1 MGIGNQKSRAQEIM
15 TERKTITLNMGPHHP
30 ATHGVLRVILELD
43 GETIVNATPVIGYL
57 HRGIEKICES
67 RNYQQIL
74 PLTDR
79 LDYAAASANNIGY
92 CVTVE
97 KLMEIEVPK
106 RAQYLRVIM
115 AELARIMGHHLW
127 LGTHALDIG
136 AMTVIFYA
144 FRDREMIMAINEE
157 IAGYRLTPSFIRIG
171 GVAHDATDEFVRK
184 VRDFVK
190 WFPKALKGYHTL
202 LTENKIWTT
211 RTMDIGTISA
221 REAVNYGL
229 TGPSLRGS
237 GVAYDVR
244 KAFPYSS
251 YDDFD
256 FQIPVGQ
263 NGDVYDRYLVRME
276 EFRQSINIIGQ
287 AIENLPTGP
296 VQTDNPWI
304 ANPGLPEVE
313 NDISAL
319 IRRFLIQAKGSPAPK
334 AEVYSAVE
342 GAKGE
347 LGFYIVGD
355 GSERPYRLKIRSP
368 CFYLASALPRLLVG
382 HMVADAVAIIGSLD
396 VVLGEI
402 DR

>member
-1 MGIGNQKSRAQEIM
+1 M
-15 TERKTITLNMGPHHP
+15 TESKTITLNMGPHHP
-30 ATHGVLRVILELD
+30 ATHGVLRLIVELD
-43 GETIVNATPVIGYL
+43 GETIVKATPYIGYL
-57 HRGIEKICES
+57 HRGIEKIAES
-67 RNYQQIL
+67 KLFQQVI

-92 CVTVE
+92 CLAAE
-97 KLMEIEVPK
+97 KLMGLEVPK

-115 AELARIMGHHLW
+115 AEFARIMGHHLW
-127 LGTHALDIG
+127 IGTHALDIG
-136 AMTVIFYA
+136 AMTVIFYT
-144 FRDREMIMAINEE
+144 FRDREMIMDINEE
-157 IAGYRLTPSFIRIG
+157 IAGYRLTPTFFRIG
-171 GVAHDATDEFVRK
+171 GVAQDTTPDFIKK

-190 WFPKALKGYHTL
+190 WFPKALEGYHTL

-211 RTMDIGTISA
+211 RTMNIGKISA
-221 REAVNYGL
+221 EEAVNYGL

-237 GVAYDVR
+237 GVAYDIR

-256 FQIPVGQ
+256 FQIPVGE

-276 EFRQSINIIGQ
+276 EFKQSINIISQ
-287 AIENLPTGP
+287 AIENLPEGP
-296 VQTDNPWI
+296 VHADSPWI
-304 ANPGLPEVE
+304 TNPATTDAQ

-319 IRRFLIQAKGSPAPK
+319 IRRFMMHTKGPTAPK
-334 AEVYSAVE
+334 GEVYAAVE

-347 LGFYIVGD
+347 LGFYLVGD
-355 GSERPYRLKIRSP
+355 GTEHPYRLKIRSS

-382 HMVADAVAIIGSLD
+382 HMVADAIAIIGSLD

>member
-1 MGIGNQKSRAQEIM
+1 MAEG
-15 TERKTITLNMGPHHP
+15 KTITLNMGPHHP
-30 ATHGVLRVILELD
+30 ATHGVLRVEVELD
-43 GETIVNATPVIGYL
+43 GEIIVKATPHIGYL
-57 HRGIEKICES
+57 HRGIEKLAEN
-67 RNYQQIL
+67 RNYLQVI

-79 LDYAAASANNIGY
+79 LDYAAASANNMGY
-92 CVTVE
+92 CTAVE
-97 KLMEIEVPK
+97 KLMGIEVPK

-127 LGTHALDIG
+127 IGTHALDIG

-144 FRDREMIMAINEE
+144 FRDREMIMDINEE
-157 IAGYRLTPSFIRIG
+157 IAGYRLTPTFFRIG
-171 GVAHDATDEFVRK
+171 GVAADATPAFIQK

-190 WFPKALKGYHTL
+190 WFPKALEGYHTL

-211 RTMDIGTISA
+211 RTMGIGKISA
-221 REAVNYGL
+221 EDAVNAGL

-237 GVAYDVR
+237 GVAYDIR

-251 YDDFD
+251 YEDFD
-256 FQIPVGQ
+256 FKIPVGE

-276 EFRQSINIIGQ
+276 EFVQSVNIIDQ
-287 AIENLPTGP
+287 AIENLPEGP
-296 VQTDNPWI
+296 IAVDNPWI
-304 ANPGLPEVE
+304 TNPDLTSVQK
-313 NDISAL
+313 DITDLA
-319 IRRFLIQAKGSPAPK
+319 RRFVLNTRGPVAPEK
-334 AEVYSAVE
+334 EIYHAVE

-347 LGFYIVGD
+347 LGFYLAGD
-355 GSERPYRLKIRSP
+355 GTEHPFRMKVRSP

-382 HMVADAVAIIGSLD
+382 HMVADAIAIIGSID

>member
-1 MGIGNQKSRAQEIM
+1 M

-30 ATHGVLRVILELD
+30 ATHGVLRVILELE
-43 GETIVNATPVIGYL
+43 GETIVNATPHIGYL
-57 HRGIEKICES
+57 HRGIEKIAEN
-67 RNYQQIL
+67 RNFQQII

-92 CVTVE
+92 CLAVE
-97 KLMEIEVPK
+97 KLMGIEVPK
-106 RAQYLRVIM
+106 RAHYLRVIM

-144 FRDREMIMAINEE
+144 FRDREMIMDINEE
-157 IAGYRLTPSFIRIG
+157 ISGYRLTPSFIRIG
-171 GVAHDATDEFVRK
+171 GVAQDATDEFIKK

-190 WFPKALKGYHTL
+190 WFPKALEGYHTL
-202 LTENKIWTT
+202 LTKNKIWTT
-211 RTMDIGTISA
+211 RTMNIGVISA
-221 REAVNYGL
+221 EEALNYGL

-244 KAFPYSS
+244 KVFPYSS
-251 YDDFD
+251 YNDFD
-256 FQIPVGQ
+256 FKIPVGE

-276 EFRQSINIIGQ
+276 EFKQSINIIGQ
-287 AIENLPTGP
+287 AIENLPAGP

-304 ANPGLPEVE
+304 TNPSLPEVQ

-319 IRRFLIQAKGSPAPK
+319 IRRFMIHAKGTPVPK
-334 AEVYSAVE
+334 GEVYSAVE

-347 LGFYIVGD
+347 LGFYLVGN
-355 GSERPYRLKIRSP
+355 GSEHPYRLKIRSS
-368 CFYLASALPRLLVG
+368 CFYLASALPRLMVG
-382 HMVADAVAIIGSLD
+382 HMVADAVAIIGSID